1 MKKQNEVK
9 NTTKVEAAKVEVPV
23 AKHKRVKKD
32 HTFFLYVPERGFICG
47 NEGGIPVVG
56 WQKPLT
62 YSIRSKAVYA
72 AEFFMTM
79 KLADEVALV
88 TQVGNTIKFA

>member
-1 MKKQNEVK
+1 MKKQNEKNEVK
-9 NTTKVEAAKVEVPV
+9 NAKVEAPV
-23 AKHKRVKKD
+23 AKAKRVKKD

-62 YSIRSKAVYA
+62 YSIRSKAKYA

>member
-1 MKKQNEVK
+1 MKKQNETK
-9 NTTKVEAAKVEVPV
+9 NATKVENTKVEVPV
-23 AKHKRVKKD
+23 EKPKRAKRQ

-47 NEGGIPVVG
+47 NDNGMPVVG
-56 WQKPLT
+56 WQKPLS

-72 AEFFMTM
+72 AEFFITM

-88 TQVGNTIKFA
+88 TQVGNTVKFA

>member
-1 MKKQNEVK
+1 MKKQNEMK
-9 NTTKVEAAKVEVPV
+9 TTTKVEEPV
-23 AKHKRVKKD
+23 AKPKRMKKN

-56 WQKPLT
+56 WQKPLSYT
-62 YSIRSKAVYA
+62 IRSKAMYA

>member
-1 MKKQNEVK
+1 MKKQNETK
-9 NTTKVEAAKVEVPV
+9 TTTKVEEPV
-23 AKHKRVKKD
+23 AKPKRMKKN

-56 WQKPLT
+56 WQKPLSYT
-62 YSIRSKAVYA
+62 IRSKAMYA